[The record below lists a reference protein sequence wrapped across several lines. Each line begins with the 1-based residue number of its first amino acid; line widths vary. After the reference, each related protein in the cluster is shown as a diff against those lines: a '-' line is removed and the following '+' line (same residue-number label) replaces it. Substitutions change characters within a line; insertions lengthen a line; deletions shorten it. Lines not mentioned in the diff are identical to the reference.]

1 MCAFVFI
8 GRPSHATFARPQHA
22 RRNRLKS
29 YLSLLAR
36 CPFNWGYK
44 HKLRISSAP
53 IQDPPPQY
61 FDGREDADGEYPDDA
76 CYEARVTSI
85 TGLYGVSAQVERRT
99 GSDGDFPYP
108 IWWPGRPFFCQVTAS
123 GI

>member
-53 IQDPPPQY
+53 VQDPPPQY
-61 FDGREDADGEYPDDA
+61 FDGRRMQTVNILMMLVTRRESLRSLGSTEYLLKWSVGQALMAISPIPFGGQADLF
-76 CYEARVTSI
+76 S
-85 TGLYGVSAQVERRT
+85 
-99 GSDGDFPYP
+99 
-108 IWWPGRPFFCQVTAS
+108 AS
-123 GI
+123 GLTA